1 LETSEKTEQM
11 AINYQ
16 KLLNIPE
23 DAKIDCFHLAV
34 CVETNMDYLLSWNC
48 THLGI
53 PSYQKLFAYNQ
64 KHGLP
69 TPFLITPETLNTKE
83 MIL

>member
-1 LETSEKTEQM
+1 M
-11 AINYQ
+11 ALVYQ
-16 KLLNIPE
+16 KILKIPD

-34 CVETNMDYLLSWNC
+34 CVETKMDYLLSWNC

-53 PSYQKLFAYNQ
+53 PSYEKLLKYNGDS
-64 KHGLP
+64 GLP

-83 MIL
+83 LL